1 MELVMERIKVFEN
14 YLEYGKKIKELLEKH
29 LSSFEL
35 FIFGSVVKGNFSIG
49 LSDIDIAI
57 VSDEFKNRN
66 KKLEIYDL
74 YFLSFSLILLSS
86 ICLPKSSGIFTK
98 DS

>member
-35 FIFGSVVKGNFSIG
+35 FIFGSVVKGNFP
-49 LSDIDIAI
+49 L
-57 VSDEFKNRN
+57 V
-66 KKLEIYDL
+66 
-74 YFLSFSLILLSS
+74 
-86 ICLPKSSGIFTK
+86 
-98 DS
+98 